1 MRTAL
6 LDATLADRRAV
17 VARLAKALDFPPHA
31 ASNLD
36 ALWDVLRTDIAGPF
50 AVVWRDHARAR
61 SLLGDDYDRLAALF
75 ADLAAE
81 RDDVTFTL
89 A

>member
-1 MRTAL
+1 MKTAI
-6 LDATLADRRAV
+6 LDPTATDRHAVFASLAAQLGFAPADA
-17 VARLAKALDFPPHA
+17 P
-31 ASNLD
+31 NLD
-36 ALWDVLRTDIAGPF
+36 ALWDVLRTDIPGPF
-50 AVVWRDHARAR
+50 AIVWRDHQAAR